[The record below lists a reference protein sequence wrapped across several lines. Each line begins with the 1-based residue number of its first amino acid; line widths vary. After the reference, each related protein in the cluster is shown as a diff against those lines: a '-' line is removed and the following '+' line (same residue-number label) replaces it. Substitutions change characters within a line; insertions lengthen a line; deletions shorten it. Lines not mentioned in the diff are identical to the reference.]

1 MTNINKIIVALAL
14 VHDDLTTIHS
24 DLTAI
29 RSDLDKI
36 AADTGYQAGVIRTA
50 EGSVKALANRLK
62 EVVGFPPAVAAAAPG
77 ETSSFP
83 LTPEQV
89 HDLATAIG
97 NAVANTYAEERKAE
111 AAKTAAVLNTYDA
124 IRRVNEGSVEADQ
137 LPGRTGELVG
147 KPVLVKPQP
156 APIEE
161 RIRQLRMIGFG
172 GYDAALL
179 LMREHYPMQEIV
191 RHLHVSPRRIAE
203 LRKGEE
209 KA

>member
-1 MTNINKIIVALAL
+1 MTNINKIMVALAL

-111 AAKTAAVLNTYDA
+111 AAK
-124 IRRVNEGSVEADQ
+124 
-137 LPGRTGELVG
+137 RTGELAG

-156 APIEE
+156 TIRLPIEE
-161 RIRQLRMIGFG
+161 RIRQLRRAGFG

-179 LMREHYPMQEIV
+179 LMREHYPMREIV
-191 RHLHVSPRRIAE
+191 RHLHVSPRRIAK
-203 LRKGEE
+203 LRKG